1 MLALRVLDDLMN
13 NGWDKRQDGNFVLGY
28 RFESKLDIPFRHDN
42 EGVRDEAGAEAVRM
56 QTISMMQGKECKRY

>member
-1 MLALRVLDDLMN
+1 MYLNEDVTKISPTMEWRL
-13 NGWDKRQDGNFVLGY
+13 LGY